1 MLSSKTGIPVALVT
15 TSVILFAAYQAKA
28 VLAPVTAGVFL
39 MAVLWPAQNWL
50 SQRIPA
56 QIALAITIAITSAFA
71 LAFASLI
78 AWAFTRV
85 GQSVLADAARYQALY
100 DSAVSWLDQRG
111 VSIAHV
117 WADTISMSR
126 LIGLAHRVTSRL
138 NTTLSFWL
146 ITLLYVRPQGGRQS
160 LIVG

>member
-1 MLSSKTGIPVALVT
+1 
-15 TSVILFAAYQAKA
+15 
-28 VLAPVTAGVFL
+28 

-126 LIGLAHRVTSRL
+126 LIGLAHRVTS
-138 NTTLSFWL
+138 
-146 ITLLYVRPQGGRQS
+146 
-160 LIVG
+160 

>member
-1 MLSSKTGIPVALVT
+1 MLSSKTGIPVTLVT
-15 TSVILFAAYQAKA
+15 TSVILFAAYQAES
-28 VLAPVTAGVFL
+28 VLAPVTAGIFL

-56 QIALAITIAITSAFA
+56 LIALAITTTATSAVV

-78 AWAFTRV
+78 AWARV
-85 GQSVLADAARYQALY
+85 GQSVIADAARYQALY
-100 DSAVSWLDQRG
+100 DSAASWLDQRG

-126 LIGLAHRVTSRL
+126 LIALAHRVTSR
-138 NTTLSFWL
+138 
-146 ITLLYVRPQGGRQS
+146 
-160 LIVG
+160 